1 MARKALATGTQLLAE
16 RTMGTVMPSGEDAI
30 TSVVFDIQSPAGGFS
45 MIPRVAVE
53 ESPATPVN
61 VQYYN
66 LTTGASI
73 TGGTAITAAGIYA
86 VYAPGCKVYA
96 VTSAGTATCEAQR
109 VYGRVF

>member
-1 MARKALATGTQLLAE
+1 MARFNLSTGTQLVASHI
-16 RTMGTVMPSGEDAI
+16 MGSVMPSGEDAI
-30 TSVVFDIQSPAGGFS
+30 SSCVFQIWSPAGGFS
-45 MIPRVAVE
+45 TIPRIVIEDAGQ
-53 ESPATPVN
+53 TPVN

-66 LTTGASI
+66 VATGATI

-86 VYAPGCKVYA
+86 VYAPGCQVSL

>member
-30 TSVVFDIQSPAGGFS
+30 TSVVFEIFNPAGGFS
-45 MIPRVAVE
+45 MIPRIDIE
-53 ESPATPVN
+53 EAAQTPIN

-66 LTTGASI
+66 VATGNPI
-73 TGGTAITAAGIYA
+73 VGGTPITAAGIYA

-96 VTSAGTATCEAQR
+96 VTSAGTASCEVQR
-109 VYGRVF
+109 VYGRAF